1 MSGKRFREGEGVG
14 TFAANVGAADVGPV
28 VALKK
33 VGRRVGTAVGG
44 RVVGIWVGRAVGN
57 GVVGRAVGRGVGAT
71 VGQAVGARVGFTP
84 AEEGEKVGP
93 SIVPKR
99 LYRMYKSYRPW

>member
-44 RVVGIWVGRAVGN
+44 RVVGIWVGRAVG
-57 GVVGRAVGRGVGAT
+57 RGVGGT
-71 VGQAVGARVGFTP
+71 VGQAVGARVGVTP